1 MPIKVRVGQ
10 TEAVKILSSKG
21 GGSVSTQD
29 AVNVIGGIGSVS
41 QLSVSGLSTFTGIGT
56 FADDLYVGDKLY
68 VGDDLTVTN
77 DINLG
82 DVLYVTQSG
91 GIQNSGG
98 FTNLYGNTVIGGVN
112 DSLNIIAPTQIS
124 GNLNVTG
131 ITTISN
137 LYGDGSNLTGI
148 SVAGIDTAGESKFN
162 RTTVSGLSTFEGNI
176 DVNANADISG
186 NLVVGGTINSGD
198 NITIT
203 KGIPTLHFVDTNST
217 DYQIRVNN
225 GLFTIRD
232 TTNSQLNR
240 FQIDSGRVY
249 LPDNLVV
256 NQQTTLTNLNVS
268 GVSTFVGDAEFD
280 GNVSI
285 GGTLTYE
292 DVTNVDSV
300 GIITAQSGVRISDG
314 GLMITAGISTFGAIA
329 TFTNDV
335 FVDGT
340 LTAGIIDG
348 GSF

>member
-10 TEAVKILSSKG
+10 TEAIKILSSKG

-29 AVNVIGGIGSVS
+29 AVNVIGGIASVS
-41 QLSVSGLSTFTGIGT
+41 QLSVSGVSTFTGIGT
-56 FADDLYVGDKLY
+56 FVDDLYVGDKLY
-68 VGDDLTVTN
+68 VGDDLNVIN

-82 DVLYVTQSG
+82 DILYVTQSG

-124 GNLNVTG
+124 GNLNATG

-148 SVAGIDTAGESKFN
+148 SIAGINTAGESKFN
-162 RTTVSGLSTFEGNI
+162 TITTSGLSTFYGQVEIAENTTFF
-176 DVNANADISG
+176 
-186 NLVVGGTINSGD
+186 VGGYSIKDFGSPINVIAMIANSG
-198 NITIT
+198 
-203 KGIPTLHFVDTNST
+203 
-217 DYQIRVNN
+217 YQIIQQAS
-225 GLFTIRD
+225 GITLQD
-232 TTNSQLNR
+232 TTGNKYFKAASTNTRLFHDGSER
-240 FQIDSGRVY
+240 LR
-249 LPDNLVV
+249 
-256 NQQTTLTNLNVS
+256 TTTNGIQVS
-268 GVSTFVGDAEFD
+268 NGIVTGTSDAIPGTLSALDGIFT
-280 GNVSI
+280 GNVSVA
-285 GGTLTYE
+285 GTLTYE

-300 GIITAQSGVRISDG
+300 GIITAQSGIRISDG

>member
-82 DVLYVTQSG
+82 DILYVTQSG
-91 GIQNSGG
+91 GIQNTGG

-112 DSLNIIAPTQIS
+112 DSLSIIAPTEIS
-124 GNLNVTG
+124 GNLNATG

-137 LYGDGSNLTGI
+137 LYGDASNLTG
-148 SVAGIDTAGESKFN
+148 VTVTGIDTTGLSKFN
-162 RTTVSGLSTFEGNI
+162 RITT
-176 DVNANADISG
+176 
-186 NLVVGGTINSGD
+186 
-198 NITIT
+198 
-203 KGIPTLHFVDTNST
+203 
-217 DYQIRVNN
+217 
-225 GLFTIRD
+225 
-232 TTNSQLNR
+232 
-240 FQIDSGRVY
+240 
-249 LPDNLVV
+249 
-256 NQQTTLTNLNVS
+256 S
-268 GVSTFVGDAEFD
+268 GVSTFYGQVEIAENTTFFVGGFSIKHFGNPINSIAMLANTGDQIIQQASGITLQDTTGNKYFKAASTNTRLFHDGSERLRTTTNGIEITNGAAGAAGTITALDGIFT
-280 GNVSI
+280 GNVSVA
-285 GGTLTYE
+285 GTLTYE

>member
-56 FADDLYVGDKLY
+56 FVDDLYVGDKLY

-82 DVLYVTQSG
+82 DNLFITQSG
-91 GIQNSGG
+91 GIQNQGY
-98 FTNLYGNTVIGGVN
+98 TNLYGNTVIGGVN
-112 DSLNIIAPTQIS
+112 DSLSIIAPTLIS
-124 GNLNVTG
+124 ANLNATG

-137 LYGDGSNLTGI
+137 LYGDASNLTGVT
-148 SVAGIDTAGESKFN
+148 VAGIDTAGVSKFN
-162 RTTVSGLSTFEGNI
+162 RITTSGISTFYGQVEIPTNI
-176 DVNANADISG
+176 TAVIGDFSIKHFPSPANVIAALTNNGTSFVLQQSEITIQDTAFNSSNKYFKASSTRTELFHDGSERLRTTTNGIEITNG
-186 NLVVGGTINSGD
+186 AAGAGGTITALD
-198 NITIT
+198 
-203 KGIPTLHFVDTNST
+203 GI
-217 DYQIRVNN
+217 
-225 GLFTIRD
+225 FT
-232 TTNSQLNR
+232 
-240 FQIDSGRVY
+240 
-249 LPDNLVV
+249 
-256 NQQTTLTNLNVS
+256 
-268 GVSTFVGDAEFD
+268 
-280 GNVSI
+280 GNVSVA
-285 GGTLTYE
+285 GTLTYE

-300 GIITAQSGVRISDG
+300 GIITAQSGIRISDG

>member
-82 DVLYVTQSG
+82 DILYVTQSG
-91 GIQNSGG
+91 GIQNTGG

-112 DSLNIIAPTQIS
+112 DSLSIIAPTEIS
-124 GNLNVTG
+124 GNLNATG

-137 LYGDGSNLTGI
+137 LYGDASNLTG
-148 SVAGIDTAGESKFN
+148 VTVTGIDTTGLSKFN
-162 RTTVSGLSTFEGNI
+162 RITT
-176 DVNANADISG
+176 
-186 NLVVGGTINSGD
+186 
-198 NITIT
+198 
-203 KGIPTLHFVDTNST
+203 
-217 DYQIRVNN
+217 
-225 GLFTIRD
+225 
-232 TTNSQLNR
+232 
-240 FQIDSGRVY
+240 
-249 LPDNLVV
+249 
-256 NQQTTLTNLNVS
+256 S
-268 GVSTFVGDAEFD
+268 GVSTFNDHVFVADDKFLSVGDMQLSYLSSGNAAFITTPGGSYQLISQSPGITLQDSNGNKYFKAASTNTRLFHDGSERLRTTTNGIEITNGAAGAAGTITALDGIFT
-280 GNVSI
+280 GNVSVA
-285 GGTLTYE
+285 GTLTYE

>member
-82 DVLYVTQSG
+82 DILYVTQSG
-91 GIQNSGG
+91 GIQNTGG

-112 DSLNIIAPTQIS
+112 DSLSIIAPTLIS
-124 GNLNVTG
+124 ANLNATG

-137 LYGDGSNLTGI
+137 LYGDASNLTGVT
-148 SVAGIDTAGESKFN
+148 VAGIDTAGVSKFN
-162 RTTVSGLSTFEGNI
+162 RITTSGISTFYGQVEIPTNITAVIGDFSIKHFPSPANLIAALVNDGTQFIQQASGITLQDSNGNKYFKAASTNTRLFHDGSERLRTTTNGI
-176 DVNANADISG
+176 EITNGAAGAAGTITALDGIFTG
-186 NLVVGGTINSGD
+186 NLSV
-198 NITIT
+198 
-203 KGIPTLHFVDTNST
+203 
-217 DYQIRVNN
+217 
-225 GLFTIRD
+225 
-232 TTNSQLNR
+232 
-240 FQIDSGRVY
+240 
-249 LPDNLVV
+249 
-256 NQQTTLTNLNVS
+256 
-268 GVSTFVGDAEFD
+268 A
-280 GNVSI
+280 
-285 GGTLTYE
+285 GTLTYE

>member
-29 AVNVIGGIGSVS
+29 AVNVIGGIASVS
-41 QLSVSGLSTFTGIGT
+41 QLNVSGLSTFTGIGT
-56 FADDLYVGDKLY
+56 FVDDLYVGDKLY

-82 DVLYVTQSG
+82 DNLFITQSG
-91 GIQNSGG
+91 GIQNHG

-112 DSLNIIAPTQIS
+112 DSLSIIAPTLIS
-124 GNLNVTG
+124 ANLNATG

-137 LYGDGSNLTGI
+137 LYGDASNLTGVT
-148 SVAGIDTAGESKFN
+148 VAGIDTAGTS
-162 RTTVSGLSTFEGNI
+162 
-176 DVNANADISG
+176 
-186 NLVVGGTINSGD
+186 NLN
-198 NITIT
+198 
-203 KGIPTLHFVDTNST
+203 
-217 DYQIRVNN
+217 
-225 GLFTIRD
+225 
-232 TTNSQLNR
+232 QLN
-240 FQIDSGRVY
+240 VA
-249 LPDNLVV
+249 
-256 NQQTTLTNLNVS
+256 
-268 GVSTFVGDAEFD
+268 GVSTFNDHVNIANDKQFNIGTNKLSTQYESTYDIIYTNNNASQYILASDGITLQNVAGQKFIKATSTNTGLYHVGTQKLRTSTEGIEVVNNASGVLGTMTALD
-280 GNVSI
+280 GIFTGNLSVA
-285 GGTLTYE
+285 GTLTYE

-300 GIITAQSGVRISDG
+300 GIITAQSGIRISDG

>member
-56 FADDLYVGDKLY
+56 FVDDLYVGDKLY

-82 DVLYVTQSG
+82 DILYVTQSG
-91 GIQNSGG
+91 GIQNTGG

-112 DSLNIIAPTQIS
+112 DSLSIIAPTEIS
-124 GNLNVTG
+124 GNLNATG

-137 LYGDGSNLTGI
+137 LYGDASNLTGVT
-148 SVAGIDTAGESKFN
+148 VAGIDTAGTSNFN
-162 RTTVSGLSTFEGNI
+162 
-176 DVNANADISG
+176 
-186 NLVVGGTINSGD
+186 
-198 NITIT
+198 
-203 KGIPTLHFVDTNST
+203 
-217 DYQIRVNN
+217 
-225 GLFTIRD
+225 
-232 TTNSQLNR
+232 QLN
-240 FQIDSGRVY
+240 VA
-249 LPDNLVV
+249 
-256 NQQTTLTNLNVS
+256 
-268 GVSTFVGDAEFD
+268 GVSTFNDNVGIASDKSLSIGGRLSTQYNSSLNVVFQTNTASQFVSASD
-280 GNVSI
+280 SFTIQKLDGHKYFKATSYDTGLYHNGIQKLATNVNGISILKSGSGALGTMTALDGIFTGNVSVA
-285 GGTLTYE
+285 GTLTYE

-300 GIITAQSGVRISDG
+300 GIITAQSGIRISDG